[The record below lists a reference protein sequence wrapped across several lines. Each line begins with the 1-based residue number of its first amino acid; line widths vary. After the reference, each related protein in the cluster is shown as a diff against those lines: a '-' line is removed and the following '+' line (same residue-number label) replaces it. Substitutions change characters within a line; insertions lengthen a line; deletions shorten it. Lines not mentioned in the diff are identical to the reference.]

1 MPSDPKFA
9 LGTLV
14 RLLPDG
20 YIRLLMLPSHWT
32 GTLVGMKHSEFYCRT
47 EYLLHLDER
56 FQPEE
61 DFYIREDEIKQ
72 CAGGAAGV
80 GY

>member
-47 EYLLHLDER
+47 NTSST
-56 FQPEE
+56 
-61 DFYIREDEIKQ
+61 
-72 CAGGAAGV
+72 
-80 GY
+80 